1 MSRRSKQTYIC
12 RELDELARQLV
23 RAPAERRAEQV
34 RRAERLHDQIEPD
47 ASYPFDYL
55 VYRITG
61 FRAETDATVLLI
73 GEAVAAD
80 LRLLIDTLSRSIRIP
95 AEKGESLET
104 IEGLAQRLGVST
116 KTIERWRKDGLRWR
130 WTFDPQRGKSV
141 ITIPLAAL
149 ARFRERSP
157 QRIEQARGF
166 SRMSAAQRDELIATA
181 RQMAAEH
188 PAWSLNRVARRL
200 APRFGR
206 AHETVRQTLQQH
218 ETRHPD
224 NAIFQDVGGPLTERD
239 ARLIARARRRGIT
252 VSTLAEHF
260 GKSPS
265 TVRAA
270 HARDRLAQL
279 RRLDLSGIESPLF
292 QRPDAEQVYLHSPRA
307 KAADRDRGVVSSVP
321 VTDLPGLLR
330 PLYRQPT
337 LDAATQRHLFRRMH
351 YLRYRARRLIAA
363 MSPSQPRIAEL
374 DQARAWIDAASAMR
388 DRLIRANL
396 PVVLSVAQRHR
407 LSAEATGDHLID
419 LLEIGNDELID
430 AAEAFD
436 PFTGQGRAF
445 DAYLTN
451 RLLRRFT
458 RAATNRPRARRR
470 EDEREMQ
477 QRLLLAAARR
487 GVNLAGAEEE
497 P

>member
-1 MSRRSKQTYIC
+1 VSRRSKQAYVC

-34 RRAERLHDQIEPD
+34 RRAERLHDEIEPD

-61 FRAETDATVLLI
+61 FRAETDATVLLV

-80 LRLLIDTLSRSIRIP
+80 LRLLIDTLSRSIRIY

-149 ARFRERSP
+149 AAFRERSP

-166 SRMSAAQRDELIATA
+166 TRMSAAQRDELIAAA
-181 RQMAAEH
+181 REMVRQH
-188 PAWSLNRVARRL
+188 PGWSLNRVARRL
-200 APRFGR
+200 APRFHR
-206 AHETVRQTLQQH
+206 AHETVRQILQQH
-218 ETRHPD
+218 EARHRNQP
-224 NAIFQDVGGPLTERD
+224 IFQDAGGPLTERD
-239 ARLIARARRRGIT
+239 ARLIARARQRGIL
-252 VSTLAEHF
+252 VRTLAEHF

-270 HARDRLAQL
+270 HARHRLAQL
-279 RRLDLSGIESPLF
+279 RKLDLRGIESPLF
-292 QRPDAEQVYLHSPRA
+292 ERPDAEQVYRHSPRA
-307 KAADRDRGVVSSVP
+307 RAADRDDGAISSVP
-321 VTDLPGLLR
+321 VGDLPAALR
-330 PLYRQPT
+330 QLYRQPT

-351 YLRYRARRLIAA
+351 YLRFKARHAIAA
-363 MSPSQPRIAEL
+363 MSSRQPRTADL
-374 DQARAWIDAASAMR
+374 KQAQALIDAAHATR
-388 DRLIRANL
+388 DRLARANL
-396 PVVLSVAQRHR
+396 PVVLSVARRHR
-407 LSAEATGDHLID
+407 LSAESPGDHLID
-419 LLEIGNDELID
+419 LLEIGHDELID
-430 AAEAFD
+430 AVEAFN

-458 RAATNRPRARRR
+458 RAATDRPRARRR
-470 EDEREMQ
+470 EDEREVR
-477 QRLLLAAARR
+477 QRLLQAAARR
-487 GVNLAGAEEE
+487 GVDLADV
-497 P
+497 